1 MRGILWVPRFIFND
15 MQLIKEY
22 ISEILREV
30 SGGGIGVD
38 QQIGIGKNYHTVNP
52 EPITWENFPGL
63 DYEISADP
71 STSKYY
77 ASVTCE
83 EHPEYSTNVQTFS
96 DEASAEWWVRSRYEE
111 IHKRLLNMDS
121 TNS

>member
-1 MRGILWVPRFIFND
+1 VRGILWVPRFIFND

-30 SGGGIGVD
+30 SGGGIGVQ

-52 EPITWENFPGL
+52 DPYTWENFPGL
-63 DYEISADP
+63 TYEISADP

-77 ASVTCE
+77 ASVTCK
-83 EHPEYSTNVQTFS
+83 EHPEYSTNAQTFS

-111 IHKRLLNMDS
+111 IHRKLMSIESN
-121 TNS
+121 